1 GTRRTIETDG
11 TAGASRFVGSPGVR
25 LVVDGSD
32 DALLAWT
39 GFDGAHFVA
48 RAAPIARGH
57 FGTRQ
62 TLSPAGVDAVLG
74 DIATAAGGQT
84 LALWRSNVAG
94 ADPVPGQQPRLFA
107 SVRAAGTTAFGA
119 PEAVG
124 GDTSEVFS
132 APTALV
138 DPVTG

>member
-1 GTRRTIETDG
+1 MSTTT
-11 TAGASRFVGSPGVR
+11 
-25 LVVDGSD
+25 
-32 DALLAWT
+32 
-39 GFDGAHFVA
+39 HFVA

-57 FGTRQ
+57 IGARQ

-74 DIATAAGGQT
+74 DIATAAGGQA

-107 SVRAAGTTAFGA
+107 SVRATGTTAFGA

-138 DPVTG
+138 DPVTGHAVALFADLQPTSGALVSVR